1 MLDRLDNRDYL
12 AGIFILFGAAL
23 RFYGFSDW
31 SLSNDELS
39 AISRTNFNSFSEL
52 INKGIWVDGHPAL
65 VQIFEYYWIQL
76 FGNSVFVVRLP
87 FVLLSVGSCIYFY
100 RLLTIWLNKNAALFG
115 LALFIPS
122 YIFVLYAQIA
132 RPYAAGLFFTMAFSF
147 YFFRMMKFGEV
158 KKNALGIIGF
168 GLAASLTHYF
178 STLGTFLIYFSAI
191 VYLNKR
197 NAKGYFGLATLM
209 LVLYLPHLPITLNH
223 LSIGGVSW
231 LAKPEA
237 DFLERFMAYFFQNS
251 YVLGVVICASLLL
264 LLVKRGLHIEWRPLF
279 ISLFVFFASFYIAY
293 YYSITKTPVLQF
305 SVLLFTA
312 PFLLSFL
319 ASFIGR
325 AAQPKFIIG
334 VSSLLL
340 LVSSFSLI
348 SGNSFYSKKPFA
360 NFKAVAENSVQWT
373 NELGSKNVLSIAN
386 SSNTYYLK
394 YYTEK
399 VDSNFNYTID
409 QVDEA
414 NSIVKI
420 RNIITNSSK
429 DFLLIAYA
437 NTIVPAE
444 IHEFAKQKYSIVSK
458 HKRYFNSDV
467 ILYSKSSI
475 DRKAHFSASYLTHP
489 NWDVNKRLLQ
499 DSVFYSDSLAF
510 HQNPKTE
517 YALTYRDT
525 LKNLV
530 QANANCLTI
539 SAQLLSKNSVEV
551 NLVLSVSRAD
561 STVYWRGTSVAPYY
575 EENKWSQFLYVFQKP
590 DDLLP
595 SDLVTIYFWNP
606 KKQNLYI
613 DEFKMYN
620 FADSDYNYYE
630 F

>member
-87 FVLLSVGSCIYFY
+87 FVVMSVGSCIYFY
-100 RLLTIWLNKNAALFG
+100 RLLTMWINKNAALFG

-132 RPYAAGLFFTMAFSF
+132 RPYAAGLFFTIAFSF
-147 YFFRMMKFGEV
+147 YFFRMMKLEEV

-178 STLGTFLIYFSAI
+178 STLSTFLIYFSAL

-197 NAKGYFGLATLM
+197 NAKAYFGLATLM

-237 DFLERFMAYFFQNS
+237 DFLERFLAYFFQNS
-251 YVLGVVICASLLL
+251 YVLGVVICASLLS
-264 LLVKRGLHIEWRPLF
+264 LLVKRVLHIEWRPLF
-279 ISLFVFFASFYIAY
+279 ISLFVFFASFYITY

-325 AAQPKFIIG
+325 TAQPKFIIG
-334 VSSLLL
+334 ISSLLL

-373 NELGSKNVLSIAN
+373 NELGSKNVLSISN
-386 SSNTYYLK
+386 SSNTNYLK

-399 VDSNFNYTID
+399 VDSTFNYTVD
-409 QVDEA
+409 QINEG
-414 NSIVKI
+414 NSIAKI
-420 RNIITNSSK
+420 RNVITNSTK
-429 DFLLIAYA
+429 NFILIAYA
-437 NTIVPAE
+437 NTVVPAE
-444 IHEFAKQKYSIVSK
+444 IHEFAKQRYPIISK
-458 HKRYFNSDV
+458 HERYFNSDV

-475 DRKAHFSASYLTHP
+475 DRKAYFSASYLTHP

-539 SAQLLSKNSVEV
+539 SAQLLSENSVEV
-551 NLVLSVSRAD
+551 NLVLSISRAD

>member
-178 STLGTFLIYFSAI
+178 STLSTFLIYFSAI

-209 LVLYLPHLPITLNH
+209 LVLYLPHLPITSNH

-475 DRKAHFSASYLTHP
+475 DRKAHFSASYLTHS
-489 NWDVNKRLLQ
+489 NWDVNKSLLQ

-530 QANANCLTI
+530 QANANCLTM
-539 SAQLLSKNSVEV
+539 SAQLLSENPVEV

>member
-12 AGIFILFGAAL
+12 AGIFIFFGAAL

-52 INKGIWVDGHPAL
+52 IDKGIWVDGHPAL

-87 FVLLSVGSCIYFY
+87 FVLVSVGSCIYFY
-100 RLLTIWLNKNAALFG
+100 RLLTVWINKNAALFG

-132 RPYAAGLFFTMAFSF
+132 RPYAAGLFFTLAFSF
-147 YFFRMMKFGEV
+147 YFFRMMKLEEV

-178 STLGTFLIYFSAI
+178 STLSTFLIYFSAI
-191 VYLNKR
+191 VYLNKQ
-197 NAKGYFGLATLM
+197 NATAYFGLAALI
-209 LVLYLPHLPITLNH
+209 LALYLPHIPITLNH

-237 DFLERFMAYFFQNS
+237 DFLERFLAYFFQNS
-251 YVLGVVICASLLL
+251 YFLGIAIATSLLSL
-264 LLVKRGLHIEWRPLF
+264 AVKRFIHIEWKPLF
-279 ISLFVFFASFYIAY
+279 ISLFVFFTSFYIAY

-325 AAQPKFIIG
+325 TAQPKFIIG

-340 LVSSFSLI
+340 LVSSFSLL

-373 NELGSKNVLSIAN
+373 NELGSENVLSIAN

-399 VDSNFNYTID
+399 VDSTFNYTID
-409 QVDEA
+409 QLNEA
-414 NSIVKI
+414 SSIAKI
-420 RNIITNSSK
+420 RNVITNSPK

-437 NTIVPAE
+437 NSIVPAE
-444 IHEFAKQKYSIVSK
+444 IHEFAKQKYPIISK
-458 HKRYFNSDV
+458 HERYFNSDV
-467 ILYSKSSI
+467 ILYSKGSI
-475 DRKAHFSASYLTHP
+475 DRKAHFSANYLTHP
-489 NWDVNKRLLQ
+489 NWDVNKSLLQ
-499 DSVFYSDSLAF
+499 DSIFFSDSVAF

-539 SAQLLSKNSVEV
+539 SAQLLSENPVDV

-575 EENKWSQFLYVFQKP
+575 EKNKWSQFLYVFQKP

-606 KKQNLYI
+606 RKQNLYI

-620 FADSDYNYYE
+620 FADSNYNYYE